1 MSSAALNC
9 FDVCLFILTRTTTDQ
24 EPILPADHLD
34 RSKIEPWLRR
44 YLVWEKIYSIRMEEA
59 KVKVKAGCC
68 ALLFCATLSAQ
79 WLNQHTPGI
88 PRTKDG
94 KPDLS
99 APAPRTAD
107 GKPDLSGVWGEPA
120 TRAELLRGLPDG
132 VNLLGEDSTSRYF
145 INILADFKPPEVP
158 ILPSALA
165 VFRER
170 AATAGK
176 DFSLT
181 RCLPSGLPVAE
192 FAPEP
197 RKIIQMP
204 GLIVV
209 LYEADMSFRQIY
221 MDGRKLPV
229 DPQPTW
235 LGYSVARWEDDTLVV
250 DVNGFNDKS
259 WLDAAGHPHSGEM
272 HLTERFRRI
281 DFGHM
286 KVEITVDDPRNYTK
300 PFTVKSNQIL
310 RADTDL
316 LEFVCLENEKD
327 ANHYS
332 GH

>member
-1 MSSAALNC
+1 MRLQSMRVYVLLTAAMAC
-9 FDVCLFILTRTTTDQ
+9 AQGQWFDYRT
-24 EPILPADHLD
+24 
-34 RSKIEPWLRR
+34 S
-44 YLVWEKIYSIRMEEA
+44 
-59 KVKVKAGCC
+59 
-68 ALLFCATLSAQ
+68 
-79 WLNQHTPGI
+79 GI

-107 GKPDLSGVWGEPA
+107 GKPDLSGIWEAEPA

-145 INILADFKPPEVP
+145 INILADFKPQEVP

-170 AATAGK
+170 AATGGK

-197 RKIIQMP
+197 HKIVQMP

-235 LGYSVARWEDDTLVV
+235 LGYSVGRWEDDSLVV

-286 KVEITVDDPRNYTK
+286 EIEVTIDDPKNYTK
-300 PFTVKSNQIL
+300 PFTVKTNQVL

-327 ANHYS
+327 ASHYS

>member
-1 MSSAALNC
+1 M
-9 FDVCLFILTRTTTDQ
+9 
-24 EPILPADHLD
+24 
-34 RSKIEPWLRR
+34 
-44 YLVWEKIYSIRMEEA
+44 
-59 KVKVKAGCC
+59 
-68 ALLFCATLSAQ
+68 
-79 WLNQHTPGI
+79 
-88 PRTKDG
+88 
-94 KPDLS
+94 
-99 APAPRTAD
+99 
-107 GKPDLSGVWGEPA
+107 
-120 TRAELLRGLPDG
+120 
-132 VNLLGEDSTSRYF
+132 NLLGEDSTSRYF

-235 LGYSVARWEDDTLVV
+235 LGYSVARWEDDTWWWMLTV
-250 DVNGFNDKS
+250 S
-259 WLDAAGHPHSGEM
+259 MTRAAG
-272 HLTERFRRI
+272 RRR
-281 DFGHM
+281 
-286 KVEITVDDPRNYTK
+286 PSPQR
-300 PFTVKSNQIL
+300 
-310 RADTDL
+310 R
-316 LEFVCLENEKD
+316 D
-327 ANHYS
+327 AS
-332 GH
+332 DGALSPD